1 MDQQKIGVFLKT
13 LRREKNLTQEQF
25 AEQMNTSRRSVSRW
39 ETGSNLPDIDVLIE
53 IADFYELDL
62 RELLDGARRNEQ
74 MDNEIKET
82 ALKVADYQVEKNMSN
97 AKLAIGFFIVGMIGC
112 VLNEVLRFVDIGH
125 TFFSGLVTGIAA
137 AIGPGAMVFGLMYA
151 ADNIKKLKKEKERIL
166 SK

>member
-1 MDQQKIGVFLKT
+1 
-13 LRREKNLTQEQF
+13 
-25 AEQMNTSRRSVSRW
+25 
-39 ETGSNLPDIDVLIE
+39 
-53 IADFYELDL
+53 
-62 RELLDGARRNEQ
+62 

>member
-82 ALKVADYQVEKNMSN
+82 ALKVADYQAEKNMSN

-112 VLNEVLRFVDIGH
+112 ILNEVLRFVDIGH
-125 TFFSGLVTGIAA
+125 TFFSGLITGIAA
-137 AIGPGAMVFGLMYA
+137 GIGPAAMLFGLMYA